1 MTFGDTVTM
10 DGAVKGLEALG
21 ADLSSRGFM
30 TAVMQGGGP
39 AQQRG
44 YFSVGGLHVKIVP
57 VASGA
62 SALPELVN
70 GSVDIDEGQWTS
82 DLAAEASGAAGPC
95 VLAPGNFGGTALEE
109 VVTAAHSP
117 ITTVDQLRGKTIAVN
132 ALKGLAVLL
141 TSNVLTSHG
150 APASAVH
157 FAAIPFPAMA
167 QALAA
172 HRADAALMT
181 EPFLSAAVAGQGM
194 QPLFDIDQGAA
205 TNFPIAGCVA
215 TQSWA
220 AKYPETAAGFTR
232 ALTMGQQVAETSRAA
247 VEQALRDG
255 LHISK
260 LTAAVMAL
268 GSYPLTMT
276 AGDLE
281 RVAVLM
287 QDNGFLPSSVNTA
300 ALVKEMIR

>member
-1 MTFGDTVTM
+1 M
-10 DGAVKGLEALG
+10 DL
-21 ADLSSRGFM
+21 R
-30 TAVMQGGGP
+30 P
-39 AQQRG
+39 
-44 YFSVGGLHVKIVP
+44 
-57 VASGA
+57 
-62 SALPELVN
+62 
-70 GSVDIDEGQWTS
+70 
-82 DLAAEASGAAGPC
+82 AAEASGAAGLR

-109 VVTAAHSP
+109 VVTPAHSP

-132 ALKGLAVLL
+132 ELKGLAVLL

-150 APASAVH
+150 VPASAVH
-157 FAAIPFPAMA
+157 FVAIPFPAMA

-181 EPFLSAAVAGQGM
+181 EPFLSAAVAWQGM

-205 TNFPIAGCVA
+205 TDFPIAGYVA

-220 AKYPETAAGFTR
+220 AKYPETAAAFTR
-232 ALTMGQQVAETSRAA
+232 ALMMGQQVAATSRAA

-255 LHISK
+255 LHITK
-260 LTAAVMAL
+260 QTAAVMAL
-268 GSYPLTMT
+268 GSYPLSMT
-276 AGDLE
+276 ASDLE

-287 QDNGFLPSSVNTA
+287 QDNGLLPSSVNTA

>member
-30 TAVMQGGGP
+30 TAIMQGGGP

-44 YFSVGGLHVKIVP
+44 HCSAGGLHVKIVP
-57 VASGA
+57 VAS
-62 SALPELVN
+62 ALPNLVS

-82 DLAAEASGAAGPC
+82 DLAAEASGAAHLR
-95 VLAPGNFGGTALEE
+95 VLAAGNSRGAALEE
-109 VVTAAHSP
+109 VVTPADSP
-117 ITTVDQLRGKTIAVN
+117 ITTVGQLRGRTIAVN
-132 ALKGLAVLL
+132 VLKGLGVLL

-150 APASAVH
+150 VPASAVH
-157 FAAIPFPAMA
+157 FMAIPFPAMA

-172 HRADAALMT
+172 HRADAAFMT
-181 EPFLSAAVAGQGM
+181 EPFLSAAVVGQGM
-194 QPLFDIDQGAA
+194 QPLFDVDQGAA
-205 TNFPIAGCVA
+205 TDFPIAGYVA

-220 AKYPETAAGFTR
+220 AKYPGTAAAFTG
-232 ALTMGQQVAETSRAA
+232 ALMMGQQVAATSRAA
-247 VEQALRDG
+247 VERALRDG

-260 LTAAVMAL
+260 QTAVVMAL

-276 AGDLE
+276 TGDLE

-287 QDNGFLPSSVNTA
+287 QDNGLLPSSVNTA